1 MNIKHLFLMF
11 IDDDNLNLK
20 ISEIHCLLNAIKIVP
35 TGLPLD
41 DLKECNINIRL
52 QFNAKLK
59 AQQPKS
65 ILEQIISS
73 NYDNVFMKH

>member
-1 MNIKHLFLMF
+1 M
-11 IDDDNLNLK
+11 
-20 ISEIHCLLNAIKIVP
+20 HCVLNAIKIVP

-73 NYDNVFMKH
+73 NYDNVYETLSVVQVLS